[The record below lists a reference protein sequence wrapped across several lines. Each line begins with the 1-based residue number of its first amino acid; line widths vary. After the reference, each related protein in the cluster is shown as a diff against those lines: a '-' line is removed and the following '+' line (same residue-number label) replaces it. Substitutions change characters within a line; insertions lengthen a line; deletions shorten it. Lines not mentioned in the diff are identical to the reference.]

1 MIQFISVSK
10 NFGRQQVIA
19 EANFAIHDGE
29 RVGFVGPNGAGKSTL
44 LEMLAGNSTPD
55 HGDIA
60 YPSSLRLGYVRQQLN
75 AHSIDSTLIGYVE
88 NAMPEINQIQH
99 EMDELESQLPDAAGA
114 DQERMLKR
122 LGDLQTR
129 FEHLGGYE
137 LRNRAETIL
146 SGLGFAVTRFND
158 PFRSFSGGWQIRAE
172 LSRVLASQPDV
183 MILDEPTNY
192 LDVPAVEW
200 LRDYLRNYPGTLLLV
215 SHDRYLLNSLT
226 NVTLEVMGGHVTRYP
241 GNYAQYMRERQ
252 ARHELLLAQKRNID
266 RRKEQLERFI
276 DRFKYK
282 GTKAA
287 QAQSRQ
293 KQLDKLEEV
302 EIQEVSTGGPR
313 IRLPE
318 PPRCGDEVVRLED
331 LSFSYDGRREILSG
345 CNLRLMR
352 GDHAAFVGLNGMG
365 KTTLLRLIAGKMQPT
380 GGRVVTGHGV
390 MEGYQSQDYAE
401 TMDPE
406 ATIYETAK
414 SYSADRSE
422 SEVRALLGSF
432 GFHGEAIEKKVAVLS
447 GGEKVR
453 LGLARLLLRP
463 LNFLLLD
470 EPTTHLDIHAREA
483 LQDALANYKGTIA
496 LVSHDIEFVRGVAN
510 TIFAMDERG
519 ITRYYGGYDYYRQKL
534 QEEEAANAANAASS
548 PAPAAV
554 NAAPSRQPRPSRQP
568 SMEKR
573 SPASPGKADATARK
587 SDSGGMNYR
596 DLKRQESYLRQ
607 SFGKLRRPYEQKVA
621 ECEERIAALEEEQ
634 QRIYAQLN
642 SPPEGESV
650 DFSALNRRLAQIN
663 EESES
668 QTWIWEEAS
677 TELEKLNQEFE
688 ERLAELKQNAA
699 AGG

>member
-1 MIQFISVSK
+1 MPKAVGNSVVSDFMIQFINVSK
-10 NFGRQQVIA
+10 NFGRQQVIVD
-19 EANFAIHDGE
+19 ANFAVHDGE

-44 LEMLAGNSTPD
+44 LEMLAGRSTPD
-55 HGDIA
+55 HGEIA
-60 YPSSLRLGYVRQQLN
+60 YPSSLRMGYVRQQLN
-75 AHSIDSTLIGYVE
+75 AHAIDSSLIDYVE
-88 NAMPEINQIQH
+88 NAMPEVNQIQQ
-99 EMDELESQLPDAAGA
+99 EIERLESQLQSVTGE
-114 DQERMLKR
+114 DQEKLLQR
-122 LGDLQTR
+122 LGNLQTR

-146 SGLGFAVTRFND
+146 SGLGFAVARFND
-158 PFRSFSGGWQIRAE
+158 DFKCFSGGWQIRAE
-172 LSRVLASQPDV
+172 LSRVLVSQPDI

-226 NVTLEVMGGHVTRYP
+226 NVTLEVMGGHVTRYT
-241 GNYAQYMRERQ
+241 GNYAQYMHERE
-252 ARHELLLAQKRNID
+252 AKHELLLAQKRNID
-266 RRKEQLERFI
+266 RKKEQLERFI

-282 GTKAA
+282 ASKAA

-293 KQLDKLEEV
+293 KQLDKLEDV
-302 EIQEVSTGGPR
+302 EIQEVATGGPR

-331 LSFSYDGRREILSG
+331 MCFSYDGKRDVISK

-365 KTTLLRLIAGKMQPT
+365 KTTLLRLIAGKMSPT
-380 GGRVVTGHGV
+380 AGRVITGHGV
-390 MEGYQSQDYAE
+390 LEGYQSQDYAE
-401 TMDPE
+401 TMNPD
-406 ATIYETAK
+406 ATLYETAK
-414 SYSADRSE
+414 SYANDRSE
-422 SEVRALLGSF
+422 AEVRSLLGSF

-519 ITRYYGGYDYYRQKL
+519 ITRYYGGYDYYHQKL
-534 QEEEAANAANAASS
+534 AEETAAKEAALAQSANNNAPKANRNITPPKSVMAAD
-548 PAPAAV
+548 
-554 NAAPSRQPRPSRQP
+554 
-568 SMEKR
+568 K
-573 SPASPGKADATARK
+573 K
-587 SDSGGMNYR
+587 SDSAADGNKLNYR
-596 DLKRQESYLRQ
+596 DIKRQESYLRQ

-621 ECEERIAALEEEQ
+621 ECEAKIAALEAEQ
-634 QRIYAQLN
+634 QQIYEQLN
-642 SPPEGESV
+642 NPNPDGTPV
-650 DFSALNRRLAQIN
+650 DFQALNKRLAEIN
-663 EESES
+663 TESENE
-668 QTWIWEEAS
+668 TWKWEEAS
-677 TELEKLNQEFE
+677 TELEKLNNEFD
-688 ERLAELKQNAA
+688 ERLKNIGKE
-699 AGG
+699 